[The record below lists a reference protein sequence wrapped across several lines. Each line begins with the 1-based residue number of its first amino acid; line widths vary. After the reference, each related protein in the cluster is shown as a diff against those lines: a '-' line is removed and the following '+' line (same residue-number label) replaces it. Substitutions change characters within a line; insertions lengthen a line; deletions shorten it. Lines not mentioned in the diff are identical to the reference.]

1 MTAGI
6 RARDLRLV
14 PIAIGVWA
22 AALVCAFLPGTAWW
36 CAAGG
41 ALVGG
46 AAFGRLA
53 RAHKGGVARAGG
65 GLLAVVALAATAT
78 AMTAGFAMPQ
88 RSSAAELDGRVIDV
102 YAEISS
108 SSAAGSD
115 GRLWFDAQ
123 TSHAGIPSGPEPLTV
138 PIRIGVE
145 RVPGLDLGAAIRV
158 TGQVKVTDPGERAA
172 LVMFGTEVEVLTPA
186 QGIFGVAAQV
196 REDFVERAIRLPEP
210 GAGLLPGLAVGDT
223 RAVTQELDDA
233 MLASGLSHL
242 TAVSGANCAI
252 VVGAVFWL
260 VSLCGGGRTL
270 RVVIALTALAAFV
283 VLVTPEPSVIRAAV
297 MAAVAMLTVL
307 CGRPSA
313 GLGVLCLA
321 VAAILIADPWL
332 AATPGFALSAAATA
346 ALIVLAPPL
355 ARGLAR
361 WMPWPIALAI
371 AIPLAAQLVCG
382 PIIAMFSEQQSII
395 AIVANMV
402 AGPAAPIATVIGLL
416 ACLAASVPPL
426 ADLLAVCAWLPAA
439 WISTTATVSAGLPNA
454 QVAVIPGIP
463 AALLVAVLSAAIG
476 VVLSVDG
483 IAARRGVRRVSIV
496 VLVVAVALAGAR
508 MLLTGP
514 LVGTTVPE
522 AWAIAA
528 CDVGQGDA
536 LVVRSEQQ
544 VALIDTGMETEPLST
559 CLNALGVGRIDLLV
573 LTHFD
578 ADHVGA
584 AASVVGRVGTVL
596 HGPVGETED
605 AHLLSDLEDGGAT
618 LVEASTGMRGTL
630 GAASWT
636 VLWPRKDSAAFP
648 AGNDASVV
656 VEFDGGEVP
665 RSLFLGDL
673 SATPQR
679 MLRDQLRGTYA
690 VVKVAHHGSADQDTG
705 LYELLRPAVAI
716 FSAGADND
724 YGHPRAET
732 LALLEAVGAVAL
744 RTDQQGRI
752 LVGEVG
758 DELMLWSERAAE
770 PDESG
775 QPAAPADDPVDVD
788 DPR

>member
-1 MTAGI
+1 MTTGI

-14 PIAIGVWA
+14 PVAGVVWA
-22 AALVCAFLPGTAWW
+22 VALLCAFLPGAAWW

-41 ALVGG
+41 GLL
-46 AAFGRLA
+46 AAASFVLLLRAHTRRAA
-53 RAHKGGVARAGG
+53 RARG
-65 GLLAVVALAATAT
+65 GLLAVVALAAAAA

-88 RSSAAELDGRVIDV
+88 RASAAELDGRMVDV

-108 SSAAGSD
+108 SSATGSD

-123 TSHAGIPSGPEPLTV
+123 TSHAGIPSRPDPLTV
-138 PIRIGVE
+138 PIRVGVE
-145 RVPGLDLGAAIRV
+145 RMPGLDLGTAIRV
-158 TGQVKVTDPGERAA
+158 TGQAMVTDAGERAA
-172 LVMFGTEVEVLTPA
+172 LVVFGTEVEILTPA

-196 REDFVERAIRLPEP
+196 REDFVERAVRLPEP

-260 VSLCGGGRTL
+260 VALCGGGRTL
-270 RVVIALTALAAFV
+270 RVVIALSALAAFV

-297 MAAVAMLTVL
+297 MAALAMLTVL
-307 CGRPSA
+307 CGRPGA

-321 VAAILIADPWL
+321 VSGILIADPWL
-332 AATPGFALSAAATA
+332 SATPGFALSAAATA

-361 WMPWPIALAI
+361 WMPQPVALAI

-382 PIIAMFSEQQSII
+382 PIIALFSTQQSIV
-395 AIVANMV
+395 AIVANMI
-402 AGPAAPIATVIGLL
+402 ADPAAPIATVIGLL
-416 ACLAASVPPL
+416 ACLAAPIPPL
-426 ADLLAVCAWLPAA
+426 ADLLAACAWLPAA
-439 WISTTATVSAGLPNA
+439 WISTTATVTAALPGA
-454 QVAVIPGIP
+454 QVAVVAGIG
-463 AALLVAVLSAAIG
+463 AAAVVALLSTAIA

-483 IAARRGVRRVSIV
+483 IAAIRSVRWTSSIV
-496 VLVVAVALAGAR
+496 LVLATALAGAQ

-536 LVVRSEQQ
+536 LVVRSEQH
-544 VALIDTGMETEPLST
+544 VALIDTGMETEPLSD
-559 CLNALGVGRIDLLV
+559 CLKALGIVRIDLLV

-584 AASVVGRVGTVL
+584 AAAVVGRVSTVL
-596 HGPVGETED
+596 HGPVGSPED
-605 AHLLSDLEDGGAT
+605 AHLLSELQEGGAA
-618 LVEASTGMRGTL
+618 LVQGSTGMHGTL
-630 GAASWT
+630 GAASWK

-656 VEFDGGEVP
+656 LEFDGGEVP

-690 VVKVAHHGSADQDTG
+690 VVKVAHHGSADQDNG
-705 LYELLRPAVAI
+705 LYELLRPTAAI
-716 FSAGADND
+716 FSAGVDND

-732 LALLEAVGAVAL
+732 LALLEAAGAVAL

-752 LVGEVG
+752 LIGVV
-758 DELMLWSERAAE
+758 DDDLMLWTEREAE
-770 PDESG
+770 PG
-775 QPAAPADDPVDVD
+775 NAIDDAGGGASDVD
-788 DPR
+788 DPG